1 MNHLKKTVLAA
12 AVASVMVAGCGG
24 SDSGGG
30 DGGAAGQPWRSQALP
45 AEQRSQLLVAN
56 MTLDQKLQQLTGS
69 NPEILPDLPQCYG
82 ARHVTGI
89 KSLGIPTFRVTNGP
103 VGVGQ
108 NDCVDPALAK
118 DPSVSP
124 FVAYTHPSSA
134 KATALP
140 SAMAAAAS
148 FDPGI
153 AGKYGDVIGIEMNN
167 LALHEFEAPGMNL
180 ARLPILGRNFEYFG
194 EDPYLSGTM
203 AVAEIKAVQD
213 RGLIAMA
220 KHYVGNEQ
228 ETNRMTIQETID
240 RQALHELYLL
250 PFEMSVKDGDVASV
264 MCAYNYV
271 NGVSS
276 CENKETLTDVLRTD
290 WGFKGYVQSDF
301 FATKST
307 VATLLAGMDLMM
319 PLPQQWAPDLLKKAL
334 DAKQIQISDIDRAL
348 TRRYTQMFKYGI
360 MDRELKQTPI
370 DFAAGGAKAREIGV
384 NSAVLLQNPNN
395 VLPIAAGSV
404 RKLVLIGKASQVYAQ
419 DAVVGGQMVGQPPG
433 AGGGSSD
440 VVPNYT
446 VLPIDGIRNALA
458 SAGNTAAKASLI
470 LVDDS
475 NSTATIDGA
484 ATTFEAVKA
493 AAAAADA
500 VIVMAGTIAEEGADR
515 ASFTDS
521 SGKVRS
527 AIGDDLDWY
536 VPCPN
541 SIGAADGSK
550 TCSIPKGVVN
560 KPANSHTVEMI
571 KAIQAAAPT
580 KTALVLKDNAG
591 VAMDPALV
599 GPGGPAILEV
609 WFPGQEDGNIV
620 ADLVFGKV
628 NPSGK
633 LPVTFPFADKGFL
646 DRISTLQFPG
656 NVDPATGQQTVEYSE
671 KLNIGYRWYD
681 ANDVTPAFA
690 FGHGLSYTT
699 FSITSKGI
707 TNPTVDN
714 GKYYVNASVMNIGAR
729 AGSEVVQ
736 VYVSLPPSA
745 DSVGD
750 KQPPKRLVGFQKVQL
765 DKGASADVKIA
776 IDPAASNHPLS
787 VWDAKNSRS
796 WVIPSGTYTVYIG
809 DSSSNLKVAGTLNR

>member
-1 MNHLKKTVLAA
+1 MKHLKHTILST
-12 AVASVMVAGCGG
+12 AVASAMLAGCGG
-24 SDSGGG
+24 SDGQGS
-30 DGGAAGQPWRSQALP
+30 GQPWTNRSLP
-45 AEQRSQLLVAN
+45 AEQRSQLLVSN

-82 ARHVTGI
+82 ARHVRGI
-89 KSLGIPTFRVTNGP
+89 KELGIPTFRVTNGP

-108 NDCVDPALAK
+108 NDCVDPALAST
-118 DPSVSP
+118 PGVSP
-124 FVAYTHPSSA
+124 FVAYTDPSSA
-134 KATALP
+134 RATALP
-140 SAMAAAAS
+140 SAIGAAAS
-148 FDPGI
+148 FDPGVV
-153 AGKYGDVIGIEMNN
+153 GKYGDVIGIEMNN

-203 AVAEIKAVQD
+203 AVAEIKAVQG

-220 KHYVGNEQ
+220 KHYIGNEQ
-228 ETNRMTIQETID
+228 ETNRTTIQETID
-240 RQALHELYLL
+240 RQTLHELYLL

-276 CENKETLTDVLRTD
+276 CENKETLTDVLRTG

-319 PLPQQWAPDLLKKAL
+319 PVPQQWAPDLLKKAL
-334 DAKQIQISDIDRAL
+334 DARQIQVSDIDRAL

-384 NSAVLLQNPNN
+384 DSAVLLQNPNN
-395 VLPIAAGSV
+395 VLPIAPASI
-404 RKLVLIGKASQVYAQ
+404 KNLVLIGKASQVYAQ

-446 VLPIDGIRNALA
+446 VLPLDGLKNALA
-458 SAGNTAAKASLI
+458 SAGNTAAKVSLI
-470 LVDDS
+470 LVDDN

-484 ATTFEAVKA
+484 ATSFDAAKA

-521 SGKVRS
+521 SGKVRT

-536 VPCPN
+536 VQCPS

-550 TCSIPKGVVN
+550 TCSVPKGVVN

-580 KTALVLKDNAG
+580 RTALVLKDNAG

-599 GPGGPAILEV
+599 GPSGPAILEV

-633 LPVTFPFADKGFL
+633 LPVTFPFVGNGFL
-646 DRISTLQFPG
+646 DSISTLQFPG
-656 NVDPATGQQTVEYSE
+656 NIDPATGQQTVEYTE

-681 ANDVTPAFA
+681 ANNVTPAFA

-699 FSITSKGI
+699 FSVTNKGI
-707 TNPTVDN
+707 TTPGAGD
-714 GKYYVNASVMNIGAR
+714 GKYYVSASVANTGAR

-750 KQPPKRLVGFQKVQL
+750 KQPPKRLVGFQKIRL
-765 DKGASADVKIA
+765 DKGASAEVKIA

-787 VWDAKNSRS
+787 VWDAKNSKS
-796 WVIPSGTYTVYIG
+796 WVTPSGTYTVYVG
-809 DSSSNLKVAGTLNR
+809 DSSSNLKVAGTLSR